1 MKKLLLLL
9 GVMVSAT
16 AMADVIEVR
25 AGGDLTHN
33 GKFKDGKYKGY
44 NVELKKKS
52 TRNGFEI
59 AGEYRKSITDA
70 WELGGGI
77 AYKFNRISEEG
88 TEKKGENDLNTKF
101 QARQLRLEVRGDL
114 TERIFYRFRHRLN
127 KSNAAVSLDN
137 LATATDMMYAGFRLN
152 EKWSA
157 TVGKM
162 CQAWGGYEFDLN
174 PMNIY
179 EYSDF
184 LNNMDNFMLGAM
196 ITYAP
201 NPNHEFNLQITD
213 VRNDS
218 FKNIYGSPIGIKA
231 SNTPLAYIFN
241 WNGNLFD
248 SLIQTRWGAGL
259 QSEADGY
266 TNTLV
271 MLGTKLNL
279 PKFQM
284 FLDYMMANDQ
294 LDRLNYT
301 PLSNNGSATPVKD
314 AKYNSFVLKAEYQ
327 PAPEW
332 NIFAQGLYETANSS
346 LANNEFK
353 GIGYFAGV
361 EYLPFKEQDL
371 RFFLAYIGRS
381 RDRNSAV
388 ENTNRVSV
396 GMMYRIKAF

>member
-1 MKKLLLLL
+1 MKKILLAMSLLVG
-9 GVMVSAT
+9 GVAFAQQDLQEQINQLRMEIDQLR
-16 AMADVIEVR
+16 MAPPPPSMDMPVPPEEMESPLRKKFNMYFNFQTSLDAEKV
-25 AGGDLTHN
+25 GKNDLT
-33 GKFKDGKYKGY
+33 
-44 NVELKKKS
+44 
-52 TRNGFEI
+52 
-59 AGEYRKSITDA
+59 
-70 WELGGGI
+70 
-77 AYKFNRISEEG
+77 
-88 TEKKGENDLNTKF
+88 TKF
-101 QARQLRLEVRGDL
+101 YARQLRLEVRGDL

-127 KSNAAVSLDN
+127 KPNAAASLDN

-152 EKWSA
+152 EKWTA

-162 CQAWGGYEFDLN
+162 CQMWGGYEFDLN

-196 ITYAP
+196 ITYTP

-213 VRNDS
+213 VRNSNFADL
-218 FKNIYGSPIGIKA
+218 YATATATIKE

-241 WNGNLFD
+241 WNGNLLD
-248 SLIQTRWGAGL
+248 GLVQTRWGAGL

-266 TNTLV
+266 TNALV

-279 PKFQM
+279 PKFQV

-294 LDRLNYT
+294 LDRLKFT
-301 PLSNNGSATPVKD
+301 PRSKAEVVKD

-346 LANNEFK
+346 LVNNEFK

-381 RDRNSAV
+381 RDKNSAV

>member
-1 MKKLLLLL
+1 MKKILLAMSLLVG
-9 GVMVSAT
+9 GVAFAQQDLQEQINQLRMEIDQLR
-16 AMADVIEVR
+16 MAPPPPSIDMPVPPEEMESPLRKKFNMYFNFQTSLDAERIGE
-25 AGGDLTHN
+25 ADLTT
-33 GKFKDGKYKGY
+33 KFK
-44 NVELKKKS
+44 
-52 TRNGFEI
+52 
-59 AGEYRKSITDA
+59 
-70 WELGGGI
+70 
-77 AYKFNRISEEG
+77 
-88 TEKKGENDLNTKF
+88 
-101 QARQLRLEVRGDL
+101 ARQLRLEVRGDL

-127 KSNAAVSLDN
+127 KSNAGASLDN
-137 LATATDMMYAGFRLN
+137 LAKATDLLYAGFRLN
-152 EKWSA
+152 EKWLA

-184 LNNMDNFMLGAM
+184 LENMDNFMLGAM

-213 VRNDS
+213 VRNS
-218 FKNIYGSPIGIKA
+218 NFANLYATATATIKE

-241 WNGNLFD
+241 WNGNLLD
-248 SLIQTRWGAGL
+248 GLVQTRWGAGL

-266 TNTLV
+266 TNALV

-279 PKFQM
+279 PKFQV

-294 LDRLNYT
+294 LDRLKFT
-301 PLSNNGSATPVKD
+301 PRSKAEVVKD

>member
-1 MKKLLLLL
+1 MKKILLAMSLLIG
-9 GVMVSAT
+9 GVAFAQQDLQEQINQLRMEIDQLR
-16 AMADVIEVR
+16 MAPPPPSIDMPMPPEEMESP
-25 AGGDLTHN
+25 L
-33 GKFKDGKYKGY
+33 
-44 NVELKKKS
+44 
-52 TRNGFEI
+52 
-59 AGEYRKSITDA
+59 RK
-70 WELGGGI
+70 
-77 AYKFNRISEEG
+77 KFNMYFNFQTSLDA
-88 TEKKGENDLNTKF
+88 EKKGEADLITKF
-101 QARQLRLEVRGDL
+101 KARQLRLEVRGDL

-152 EKWSA
+152 EKWTA

-162 CQAWGGYEFDLN
+162 CQMWGGYEFDLN

-196 ITYAP
+196 ITYTP

-218 FKNIYGSPIGIKA
+218 FENIYGTSTGIKA

-248 SLIQTRWGAGL
+248 SLIHTRWGAGL

-266 TNTLV
+266 TNALV

-279 PKFQM
+279 PKFQV

-294 LDRLNYT
+294 LDRLCYT
-301 PLSNNGSATPVKD
+301 PNSKDNNDKILGIKD

-381 RDRNSAV
+381 RDKNSAV

>member
-1 MKKLLLLL
+1 MKKILLAMSLLVG
-9 GVMVSAT
+9 GVAFAQQDLQEQINQLRMEIDQLR
-16 AMADVIEVR
+16 MAPPPPPIEMPVPPEEMESP
-25 AGGDLTHN
+25 L
-33 GKFKDGKYKGY
+33 
-44 NVELKKKS
+44 
-52 TRNGFEI
+52 
-59 AGEYRKSITDA
+59 RK
-70 WELGGGI
+70 
-77 AYKFNRISEEG
+77 KFNMYFNFQTSLDA
-88 TEKKGENDLNTKF
+88 EKKGEADLITKF
-101 QARQLRLEVRGDL
+101 KARQLRLEVRGDL

-152 EKWSA
+152 EKWTA

-162 CQAWGGYEFDLN
+162 CQMWGGYEFDLN

-184 LNNMDNFMLGAM
+184 LENMDNFMLGAM

-213 VRNDS
+213 VRNDN
-218 FKNIYGSPIGIKA
+218 FKSIYGSPIGIKA

-248 SLIQTRWGAGL
+248 SVIQTRWGAGL

-266 TNTLV
+266 TNALV

-279 PKFQM
+279 PKFQV

-294 LDRLNYT
+294 LDRLCYT
-301 PLSNNGSATPVKD
+301 PNSKDSNKKILGIKD

-381 RDRNSAV
+381 RDTNSV
-388 ENTNRVSV
+388 KVDTNRVSV

>member
-1 MKKLLLLL
+1 MKKILLAMSLLVG
-9 GVMVSAT
+9 GVAFAQQDLQEQINQLRMEIDQLR
-16 AMADVIEVR
+16 MAPPPPPIEMPVPPEEMESP
-25 AGGDLTHN
+25 L
-33 GKFKDGKYKGY
+33 
-44 NVELKKKS
+44 
-52 TRNGFEI
+52 
-59 AGEYRKSITDA
+59 RK
-70 WELGGGI
+70 
-77 AYKFNRISEEG
+77 KFNMYFNFQTSLDA
-88 TEKKGENDLNTKF
+88 EKKGENDLTTKF

-114 TERIFYRFRHRLN
+114 TKRIFYRFRHRLN

-213 VRNDS
+213 VRNSNFADL
-218 FKNIYGSPIGIKA
+218 YATATATIKE

-241 WNGNLFD
+241 WNGNLLD
-248 SLIQTRWGAGL
+248 GLVQTRWGAGL

-266 TNTLV
+266 TNALV

-279 PKFQM
+279 PKFQV

-381 RDRNSAV
+381 RDTNSV
-388 ENTNRVSV
+388 KVDTNRVSV

>member
-1 MKKLLLLL
+1 MKKILLAMSLLVG
-9 GVMVSAT
+9 GVAFAQQDLQEQINQLRMEIDQLR
-16 AMADVIEVR
+16 MAPPPSIDMPMPPEEMESP
-25 AGGDLTHN
+25 L
-33 GKFKDGKYKGY
+33 
-44 NVELKKKS
+44 
-52 TRNGFEI
+52 
-59 AGEYRKSITDA
+59 RK
-70 WELGGGI
+70 
-77 AYKFNRISEEG
+77 KFNMYFNFQTSLDAERI
-88 TEKKGENDLNTKF
+88 GENNLTTKF

-152 EKWSA
+152 EKWTA

-162 CQAWGGYEFDLN
+162 CQMWGGYEFDLN

-184 LNNMDNFMLGAM
+184 LQNMDNFMLGAM
-196 ITYAP
+196 ITYTP

-294 LDRLNYT
+294 LDRLCYT
-301 PLSNNGSATPVKD
+301 PNSKDNNDKILGIKD
-314 AKYNSFVLKAEYQ
+314 AKYSSFVLKAEYQ

-381 RDRNSAV
+381 RDKNSAV
-388 ENTNRVSV
+388 ENTNRVRV
-396 GMMYRIKAF
+396 GLMYRIKAF

>member
-1 MKKLLLLL
+1 MKKILLAMSLLIG
-9 GVMVSAT
+9 GVAFAQQDLQEQINQLRMEIDQLR
-16 AMADVIEVR
+16 MAPPPPSIDMPMPPEEMESP
-25 AGGDLTHN
+25 L
-33 GKFKDGKYKGY
+33 
-44 NVELKKKS
+44 
-52 TRNGFEI
+52 
-59 AGEYRKSITDA
+59 RK
-70 WELGGGI
+70 
-77 AYKFNRISEEG
+77 KFNMYFNFQTSLDA
-88 TEKKGENDLNTKF
+88 EKKGEADLITKF
-101 QARQLRLEVRGDL
+101 KARQLRLEVRGDL

-152 EKWSA
+152 EKWTA

-162 CQAWGGYEFDLN
+162 CQMWGGYEFDLN

-196 ITYAP
+196 ITYTP

-218 FKNIYGSPIGIKA
+218 FENIYGTSTGIKA

-266 TNTLV
+266 TNALV

-279 PKFQM
+279 PKFQV

-294 LDRLNYT
+294 LDRLCYT
-301 PLSNNGSATPVKD
+301 PNSKDNNDKILGIKD

-381 RDRNSAV
+381 RDKNSAV

>member
-1 MKKLLLLL
+1 MKKILLAMSLLVG
-9 GVMVSAT
+9 GVAFAQQDLQEQINQLRMEIDQLR
-16 AMADVIEVR
+16 MAPPPSIDMPMPPEEMESP
-25 AGGDLTHN
+25 L
-33 GKFKDGKYKGY
+33 
-44 NVELKKKS
+44 
-52 TRNGFEI
+52 
-59 AGEYRKSITDA
+59 RK
-70 WELGGGI
+70 
-77 AYKFNRISEEG
+77 KFNMYFNFQTSLDAERI
-88 TEKKGENDLNTKF
+88 GENDLTTKF

-127 KSNAAVSLDN
+127 KSNVAASLDN

-152 EKWSA
+152 EKWTA

-162 CQAWGGYEFDLN
+162 CQMWGGYEFDLN

-184 LNNMDNFMLGAM
+184 LENMDNFMLGAM

-213 VRNDS
+213 VRNSNFADL
-218 FKNIYGSPIGIKA
+218 YATATATIKE

-241 WNGNLFD
+241 WNGNLLD
-248 SLIQTRWGAGL
+248 GLVQMRWGAGL

-294 LDRLNYT
+294 LDRLKFT
-301 PLSNNGSATPVKD
+301 PKSKTEVVKD

-353 GIGYFAGV
+353 GLGYFAGV

-381 RDRNSAV
+381 RDRNSVV

>member
-1 MKKLLLLL
+1 MT
-9 GVMVSAT
+9 GVQTCALPIY
-16 AMADVIEVR
+16 AE
-25 AGGDLTHN
+25 
-33 GKFKDGKYKGY
+33 
-44 NVELKKKS
+44 
-52 TRNGFEI
+52 
-59 AGEYRKSITDA
+59 
-70 WELGGGI
+70 
-77 AYKFNRISEEG
+77 RI
-88 TEKKGENDLNTKF
+88 GENDLTTKF

-137 LATATDMMYAGFRLN
+137 LATAIDMMYAGFRLN

-184 LNNMDNFMLGAM
+184 LQNMDNFMLGAM

-213 VRNDS
+213 VRNSNFADL
-218 FKNIYGSPIGIKA
+218 YATATATIKE

-241 WNGNLFD
+241 WNGNLLD
-248 SLIQTRWGAGL
+248 GLVQTRWGAGL

-266 TNTLV
+266 TNALV

-279 PKFQM
+279 PKFQV

-381 RDRNSAV
+381 RDN
-388 ENTNRVSV
+388 
-396 GMMYRIKAF
+396 

>member
-1 MKKLLLLL
+1 MKKILLAMSLLVG
-9 GVMVSAT
+9 GVAFAQQDLQEQINQLRMEIDQLR
-16 AMADVIEVR
+16 MAPPPPSIDMPVPPEEMESP
-25 AGGDLTHN
+25 L
-33 GKFKDGKYKGY
+33 
-44 NVELKKKS
+44 
-52 TRNGFEI
+52 
-59 AGEYRKSITDA
+59 RK
-70 WELGGGI
+70 
-77 AYKFNRISEEG
+77 KFNMYFNFQTSLDA
-88 TEKKGENDLNTKF
+88 EKKGENDLTTKF

-152 EKWSA
+152 EKWTA

-162 CQAWGGYEFDLN
+162 CQMWGGYEFDLN

-213 VRNDS
+213 VRNSNFADL
-218 FKNIYGSPIGIKA
+218 YATATATIKE

-241 WNGNLFD
+241 WNGNLLD
-248 SLIQTRWGAGL
+248 GLVQTRWGAGL

-266 TNTLV
+266 TNALV

-279 PKFQM
+279 PKFQV

-294 LDRLNYT
+294 LDRLKFT
-301 PLSNNGSATPVKD
+301 PRSKTEVVKD

-381 RDRNSAV
+381 RDTNSV
-388 ENTNRVSV
+388 KVDTNRVSV

>member
-1 MKKLLLLL
+1 MKKILLAMSLLVG
-9 GVMVSAT
+9 GVAFAQQDLQEQINQLRMEIDQLR
-16 AMADVIEVR
+16 MAPPPPPIDMPVPPEEMENP
-25 AGGDLTHN
+25 L
-33 GKFKDGKYKGY
+33 
-44 NVELKKKS
+44 
-52 TRNGFEI
+52 
-59 AGEYRKSITDA
+59 RK
-70 WELGGGI
+70 
-77 AYKFNRISEEG
+77 KFNMYFNFQTSLDA
-88 TEKKGENDLNTKF
+88 EKKGEADLNTKF

-184 LNNMDNFMLGAM
+184 LENMDNFMLGAM

-213 VRNDS
+213 VRNSNFADL
-218 FKNIYGSPIGIKA
+218 YATATATIKE

-241 WNGNLFD
+241 WNGNLLD
-248 SLIQTRWGAGL
+248 GLVQTRWGAGL

-266 TNTLV
+266 TNALV

-279 PKFQM
+279 PKFQV

-294 LDRLNYT
+294 LDRLKFT
-301 PLSNNGSATPVKD
+301 PRSKAEVVKD

-381 RDRNSAV
+381 RDTNSV
-388 ENTNRVSV
+388 KVDTNRVSV

>member
-1 MKKLLLLL
+1 MKKILLAMSLLIG
-9 GVMVSAT
+9 GVAFAQQDLQEQINQLRMEIDQLR
-16 AMADVIEVR
+16 MAPPPPSIDMPMPPEEMESP
-25 AGGDLTHN
+25 L
-33 GKFKDGKYKGY
+33 
-44 NVELKKKS
+44 
-52 TRNGFEI
+52 
-59 AGEYRKSITDA
+59 RK
-70 WELGGGI
+70 
-77 AYKFNRISEEG
+77 KFNMYFNFQTSLDA
-88 TEKKGENDLNTKF
+88 EKKGEADLITKF
-101 QARQLRLEVRGDL
+101 KARQLRLEVRGDL

-137 LATATDMMYAGFRLN
+137 LATATDMMYAGFCLN
-152 EKWSA
+152 EKWTA

-162 CQAWGGYEFDLN
+162 CQMWGGYEFDLN

-196 ITYAP
+196 ITYTP

-218 FKNIYGSPIGIKA
+218 FENIYGTSTGIKA

-266 TNTLV
+266 TNALV

-279 PKFQM
+279 PKFQV

-294 LDRLNYT
+294 LDRLCYT
-301 PLSNNGSATPVKD
+301 PNSKDNNDKILGIKD

-381 RDRNSAV
+381 RDKNSAV

>member
-1 MKKLLLLL
+1 MKKILLAMSLLVG
-9 GVMVSAT
+9 GVAFAQQDLQEQINQLRMEIDQLR
-16 AMADVIEVR
+16 MAPPPPPMEMPVPPEEMESPLRKKFNMYFNFQTSLDAEKV
-25 AGGDLTHN
+25 GKNDLT
-33 GKFKDGKYKGY
+33 
-44 NVELKKKS
+44 
-52 TRNGFEI
+52 
-59 AGEYRKSITDA
+59 
-70 WELGGGI
+70 
-77 AYKFNRISEEG
+77 
-88 TEKKGENDLNTKF
+88 TKF
-101 QARQLRLEVRGDL
+101 YARQLRLEVRGDL

-127 KSNAAVSLDN
+127 KPNAAVSLDN

-152 EKWSA
+152 EKWTA

-162 CQAWGGYEFDLN
+162 CQMWGGYEFDLN

-196 ITYAP
+196 ITYTP

-213 VRNDS
+213 VRNSNFADL
-218 FKNIYGSPIGIKA
+218 YATATATIKE

-241 WNGNLFD
+241 WNGNLLD
-248 SLIQTRWGAGL
+248 GLVQTRWGAGL

-266 TNTLV
+266 TNALV

-279 PKFQM
+279 PKFQV

>member
-1 MKKLLLLL
+1 MKKILLAMSLLVG
-9 GVMVSAT
+9 GVAFAQQDLQEQINQLRMEIDQLR
-16 AMADVIEVR
+16 MAPPPPSIDMPMPPEEMESP
-25 AGGDLTHN
+25 L
-33 GKFKDGKYKGY
+33 
-44 NVELKKKS
+44 
-52 TRNGFEI
+52 
-59 AGEYRKSITDA
+59 RK
-70 WELGGGI
+70 
-77 AYKFNRISEEG
+77 KFNMYFNFQTSLDA
-88 TEKKGENDLNTKF
+88 EKKGEADLITKF
-101 QARQLRLEVRGDL
+101 KARQLRLEVRGDL

-152 EKWSA
+152 EKWTA

-162 CQAWGGYEFDLN
+162 CQMWGGYEFDLN

-196 ITYAP
+196 ITYTP

-218 FKNIYGSPIGIKA
+218 FENIYGTSTGIKA

-266 TNTLV
+266 TNALV

-279 PKFQM
+279 PKFQV

-294 LDRLNYT
+294 LDRLCYT
-301 PLSNNGSATPVKD
+301 PNSKDNNDKILGIKD

-381 RDRNSAV
+381 RDKNSAV

>member
-1 MKKLLLLL
+1 MKKILLAMSLLVG
-9 GVMVSAT
+9 GVAFAQQDLQEQINQLRMEIDQLR
-16 AMADVIEVR
+16 MAPPPPPMEMPVPPEEMESP
-25 AGGDLTHN
+25 L
-33 GKFKDGKYKGY
+33 
-44 NVELKKKS
+44 
-52 TRNGFEI
+52 
-59 AGEYRKSITDA
+59 RK
-70 WELGGGI
+70 
-77 AYKFNRISEEG
+77 KFNMYFNFQTSLDA
-88 TEKKGENDLNTKF
+88 EKKGENDLTTKF

-127 KSNAAVSLDN
+127 KSNAAASLDN

-196 ITYAP
+196 ITYTP

-213 VRNDS
+213 VRNSNFADL
-218 FKNIYGSPIGIKA
+218 YATVTVTIKE

-241 WNGNLFD
+241 WNGNLLD
-248 SLIQTRWGAGL
+248 GLVQTRWGAGL

-266 TNTLV
+266 TNALV

-279 PKFQM
+279 PKFQV

-294 LDRLNYT
+294 LDRLKFT
-301 PLSNNGSATPVKD
+301 PRSKAEVVKD

-381 RDRNSAV
+381 RDTNSV
-388 ENTNRVSV
+388 KVDTNRVSV

>member
-1 MKKLLLLL
+1 MKKILLAMSLLVG
-9 GVMVSAT
+9 GVAFAQQDLQEQINQLRMEIDQLR
-16 AMADVIEVR
+16 MAPPPPSIDMPMPPEEMESP
-25 AGGDLTHN
+25 L
-33 GKFKDGKYKGY
+33 
-44 NVELKKKS
+44 
-52 TRNGFEI
+52 
-59 AGEYRKSITDA
+59 RK
-70 WELGGGI
+70 
-77 AYKFNRISEEG
+77 KFNMYFNFQTSLDAERI
-88 TEKKGENDLNTKF
+88 GENDLTTKF

-152 EKWSA
+152 EKWTA

-162 CQAWGGYEFDLN
+162 CQMWGGYEFDLN

-184 LNNMDNFMLGAM
+184 LNNMDNFMVGAM
-196 ITYAP
+196 ITYTP
-201 NPNHEFNLQITD
+201 NPNHEFNLQVTD
-213 VRNDS
+213 VRNSNFADL
-218 FKNIYGSPIGIKA
+218 YATATATIKE

-241 WNGNLFD
+241 WNGNLLD
-248 SLIQTRWGAGL
+248 GLVQTRWGAGL

-266 TNTLV
+266 TNALV

-279 PKFQM
+279 PKFQV

-294 LDRLNYT
+294 LDRLKFT
-301 PLSNNGSATPVKD
+301 PRSKAEVVKD

-381 RDRNSAV
+381 RDTNSV
-388 ENTNRVSV
+388 KVDTNRVSV

>member
-1 MKKLLLLL
+1 MKKILLVMSLLVG
-9 GVMVSAT
+9 GVAFAQQDLQEQINQLRMEIDQLR
-16 AMADVIEVR
+16 MAPPPPPMEMPVPPEEMESPLRKKFNMYFNFQTSLDAERIGE
-25 AGGDLTHN
+25 ADLTT
-33 GKFKDGKYKGY
+33 KFK
-44 NVELKKKS
+44 
-52 TRNGFEI
+52 
-59 AGEYRKSITDA
+59 
-70 WELGGGI
+70 
-77 AYKFNRISEEG
+77 
-88 TEKKGENDLNTKF
+88 
-101 QARQLRLEVRGDL
+101 ARQLRLEVRGDL

-127 KSNAAVSLDN
+127 KSNVAASLDN

-184 LNNMDNFMLGAM
+184 LENMDNFMLGAM

-213 VRNDS
+213 VRNSNFADL
-218 FKNIYGSPIGIKA
+218 YATATATIKE

-241 WNGNLFD
+241 WNGNLLD
-248 SLIQTRWGAGL
+248 GLVQTRWGAGL

-266 TNTLV
+266 TNALV

-279 PKFQM
+279 PKFQV

-294 LDRLNYT
+294 LDRLKFT
-301 PLSNNGSATPVKD
+301 PRSKAEVVKD

-361 EYLPFKEQDL
+361 EYLPFKGQDL

-381 RDRNSAV
+381 RDTNSV
-388 ENTNRVSV
+388 KVDTNRVSV

>member
-1 MKKLLLLL
+1 MKKILLAMSLLVG
-9 GVMVSAT
+9 GVAFAQQDLQEQINQLRMEIDQLR
-16 AMADVIEVR
+16 MAPPPPPIDMPVPPEEMENP
-25 AGGDLTHN
+25 L
-33 GKFKDGKYKGY
+33 
-44 NVELKKKS
+44 
-52 TRNGFEI
+52 
-59 AGEYRKSITDA
+59 RK
-70 WELGGGI
+70 
-77 AYKFNRISEEG
+77 KFNMYFNFQTSLDA
-88 TEKKGENDLNTKF
+88 EKKGENDLNTKF

-184 LNNMDNFMLGAM
+184 LENMDNFMLGAM

-213 VRNDS
+213 VRNSNFADL
-218 FKNIYGSPIGIKA
+218 YATATATIKE

-241 WNGNLFD
+241 WNGNLLD
-248 SLIQTRWGAGL
+248 GLVQTRWGAGL

-266 TNTLV
+266 TNALV

-279 PKFQM
+279 PKFQV

-294 LDRLNYT
+294 LDRLKFT
-301 PLSNNGSATPVKD
+301 PRSKAEVVKD

-381 RDRNSAV
+381 RDKNSAV

>member
-1 MKKLLLLL
+1 MKKILLAMSLLVG
-9 GVMVSAT
+9 GVAFAQQDLQEQINQLRMEIDQLRMAPPPPPMEMPVSPEE
-16 AMADVIEVR
+16 MESP
-25 AGGDLTHN
+25 L
-33 GKFKDGKYKGY
+33 
-44 NVELKKKS
+44 
-52 TRNGFEI
+52 
-59 AGEYRKSITDA
+59 RK
-70 WELGGGI
+70 
-77 AYKFNRISEEG
+77 KFNMYFNFQTSLDA
-88 TEKKGENDLNTKF
+88 EKEGENDLTTKF

-162 CQAWGGYEFDLN
+162 CQMWGGYEFDLN

-184 LNNMDNFMLGAM
+184 LQNMDNFMLGAM

-213 VRNDS
+213 VRNSNFADL
-218 FKNIYGSPIGIKA
+218 YATATATIKE

-241 WNGNLFD
+241 WNGNLLD
-248 SLIQTRWGAGL
+248 GLVQTRWGAGL

-266 TNTLV
+266 TNALV

-279 PKFQM
+279 PKFQV

-294 LDRLNYT
+294 LDRLKFT
-301 PLSNNGSATPVKD
+301 PRSKAEVVKD

-371 RFFLAYIGRS
+371 RFFLAYVGRS
-381 RDRNSAV
+381 RDKNSAV

>member
-1 MKKLLLLL
+1 MKKILLAMSLLVG
-9 GVMVSAT
+9 GVAFAQQDLQEQINQLRMEIDQLR
-16 AMADVIEVR
+16 MAPPPPPIEMPVPPEEMESP
-25 AGGDLTHN
+25 L
-33 GKFKDGKYKGY
+33 
-44 NVELKKKS
+44 
-52 TRNGFEI
+52 
-59 AGEYRKSITDA
+59 RK
-70 WELGGGI
+70 
-77 AYKFNRISEEG
+77 KFNMYFNFQTSLDA
-88 TEKKGENDLNTKF
+88 EKKGEADLITKF
-101 QARQLRLEVRGDL
+101 YARQLRLEVRGDL

-127 KSNAAVSLDN
+127 KPNAAVSLDN

-152 EKWSA
+152 EKWTT

-162 CQAWGGYEFDLN
+162 CQMWGGYEFDLN

-196 ITYAP
+196 ITYTP

-213 VRNDS
+213 VRNSNFADL
-218 FKNIYGSPIGIKA
+218 YATATATIKE

-266 TNTLV
+266 TNALV

-279 PKFQM
+279 PKFQV

-353 GIGYFAGV
+353 GLGYFAGV

-381 RDRNSAV
+381 RDKNSVV

>member
-1 MKKLLLLL
+1 MKKILLAMSLLVG
-9 GVMVSAT
+9 GVAFAQQDLQEQINQLRMEIDQLR
-16 AMADVIEVR
+16 MAPPPPSIDMPMPPEEMESP
-25 AGGDLTHN
+25 L
-33 GKFKDGKYKGY
+33 
-44 NVELKKKS
+44 
-52 TRNGFEI
+52 
-59 AGEYRKSITDA
+59 RK
-70 WELGGGI
+70 
-77 AYKFNRISEEG
+77 KFNMYFNFQTSLDA
-88 TEKKGENDLNTKF
+88 EKKGENDLTTKF

-127 KSNAAVSLDN
+127 KSNAAASLDN

-162 CQAWGGYEFDLN
+162 CQMWGGYEFDLN

-213 VRNDS
+213 VRNS
-218 FKNIYGSPIGIKA
+218 NFANLYATATATIKE

-241 WNGNLFD
+241 WNGNLLD
-248 SLIQTRWGAGL
+248 GLVQTRWGAGL

-266 TNTLV
+266 TNALV

-279 PKFQM
+279 PKFQV

-294 LDRLNYT
+294 LDRLKFT
-301 PLSNNGSATPVKD
+301 PRSKTEVVKD

-381 RDRNSAV
+381 RDKNSAV

>member
-1 MKKLLLLL
+1 MKKILLAMSLLVG
-9 GVMVSAT
+9 GVAFAQQDLQEQINQLRMEIDQLR
-16 AMADVIEVR
+16 MAPSPSIDMPMPPEEMESP
-25 AGGDLTHN
+25 L
-33 GKFKDGKYKGY
+33 
-44 NVELKKKS
+44 
-52 TRNGFEI
+52 
-59 AGEYRKSITDA
+59 RK
-70 WELGGGI
+70 
-77 AYKFNRISEEG
+77 KFNMYFNFQTSLDAERI
-88 TEKKGENDLNTKF
+88 GENDLTTKF

-152 EKWSA
+152 EKWTA

-162 CQAWGGYEFDLN
+162 CQMWGGYEFDLN

-184 LNNMDNFMLGAM
+184 LENMDNFMLGAM

-213 VRNDS
+213 VRNSNFADL
-218 FKNIYGSPIGIKA
+218 YATATATIKE

-241 WNGNLFD
+241 WNGNLLD
-248 SLIQTRWGAGL
+248 GLVQMRWGAGL

-266 TNTLV
+266 TNALV

-279 PKFQM
+279 PKFQV

-294 LDRLNYT
+294 LDRLKFT
-301 PLSNNGSATPVKD
+301 PKSKTEVVKD

-332 NIFAQGLYETANSS
+332 NIFVQGLYETANSS

-353 GIGYFAGV
+353 GLGYFAGV

-381 RDRNSAV
+381 KDRNSAV

>member
-1 MKKLLLLL
+1 MKKILLVMSLLVG
-9 GVMVSAT
+9 GVAFAQQDLQEQINQLRMEIDQLR
-16 AMADVIEVR
+16 MAPPPPPMEMPVPPEEMESPLRKKFNMYFNFQTSLDAERIGE
-25 AGGDLTHN
+25 ADLTT
-33 GKFKDGKYKGY
+33 KFK
-44 NVELKKKS
+44 
-52 TRNGFEI
+52 
-59 AGEYRKSITDA
+59 
-70 WELGGGI
+70 
-77 AYKFNRISEEG
+77 
-88 TEKKGENDLNTKF
+88 
-101 QARQLRLEVRGDL
+101 ARQLRLEVRGDL

-127 KSNAAVSLDN
+127 KSNVAASLDN

-184 LNNMDNFMLGAM
+184 LENMDNFMLGAM

-213 VRNDS
+213 VRNSNFADL
-218 FKNIYGSPIGIKA
+218 YATATATIKE

-241 WNGNLFD
+241 CNGNL
-248 SLIQTRWGAGL
+248 LYGLVQTRWGAGL

-266 TNTLV
+266 TNALV

-279 PKFQM
+279 PKFQV

-294 LDRLNYT
+294 LDRLKFT
-301 PLSNNGSATPVKD
+301 PRSKAEVVKD

-381 RDRNSAV
+381 RDKNSAV

>member
-1 MKKLLLLL
+1 MKKILLAMSLLVG
-9 GVMVSAT
+9 GVAFAQQDLQEQINQLRMEIDQLR
-16 AMADVIEVR
+16 MAPPPPPIEMPVPPEEMESPLR
-25 AGGDLTHN
+25 KKFNMYFNFQTSLDAEKIGEADLTT
-33 GKFKDGKYKGY
+33 KFK
-44 NVELKKKS
+44 
-52 TRNGFEI
+52 
-59 AGEYRKSITDA
+59 
-70 WELGGGI
+70 
-77 AYKFNRISEEG
+77 
-88 TEKKGENDLNTKF
+88 
-101 QARQLRLEVRGDL
+101 ARQLRLEVRGDL
-114 TERIFYRFRHRLN
+114 TERVFYRFRHRLN
-127 KSNAAVSLDN
+127 KPNAAASLDN
-137 LATATDMMYAGFRLN
+137 LAKATDLLYAGFRLN

-184 LNNMDNFMLGAM
+184 LENMDNFMLGAM

-213 VRNDS
+213 VRNSNFADL
-218 FKNIYGSPIGIKA
+218 YATATATIKE

-241 WNGNLFD
+241 WNGNLLD
-248 SLIQTRWGAGL
+248 GLVQTRWGAGL

-266 TNTLV
+266 TNALV

-279 PKFQM
+279 PKFQV

-381 RDRNSAV
+381 RDTNSV
-388 ENTNRVSV
+388 KVDTNRVSV

>member
-1 MKKLLLLL
+1 MKKILLVMSLLVG
-9 GVMVSAT
+9 GVAFAQQDLQEQINQLRMEIDQLR
-16 AMADVIEVR
+16 MAPPPPPMEMPVPPEEMESPLRKKFNMYFNFQTSLDAERIGE
-25 AGGDLTHN
+25 ADLTT
-33 GKFKDGKYKGY
+33 KFK
-44 NVELKKKS
+44 
-52 TRNGFEI
+52 
-59 AGEYRKSITDA
+59 
-70 WELGGGI
+70 
-77 AYKFNRISEEG
+77 
-88 TEKKGENDLNTKF
+88 
-101 QARQLRLEVRGDL
+101 ARQLRLEVRGDL

-127 KSNAAVSLDN
+127 KSNVAASLDN

-184 LNNMDNFMLGAM
+184 LENMDNFMLGAM

-213 VRNDS
+213 VRNSNFADL
-218 FKNIYGSPIGIKA
+218 YATATATIKE

-241 WNGNLFD
+241 WNGNLLD
-248 SLIQTRWGAGL
+248 GLVQTRWGAGL

-266 TNTLV
+266 TNALV

-279 PKFQM
+279 PKFQV

-294 LDRLNYT
+294 LDRLKFT
-301 PLSNNGSATPVKD
+301 PRSKAEVVKD

-381 RDRNSAV
+381 RDTNSV
-388 ENTNRVSV
+388 KVDTNRVSV

>member
-1 MKKLLLLL
+1 MKKILLAMSLLVG
-9 GVMVSAT
+9 GVAFAQQDLQEQINQLRMEIDQLR
-16 AMADVIEVR
+16 MAPPPPPIEMPVPPEEMESPLR
-25 AGGDLTHN
+25 KKFNMYFNFQTSLDAEKIGEADLTT
-33 GKFKDGKYKGY
+33 KFK
-44 NVELKKKS
+44 
-52 TRNGFEI
+52 
-59 AGEYRKSITDA
+59 
-70 WELGGGI
+70 
-77 AYKFNRISEEG
+77 
-88 TEKKGENDLNTKF
+88 
-101 QARQLRLEVRGDL
+101 ARQLRLEVRGDL
-114 TERIFYRFRHRLN
+114 TERVFYRFRHRLN
-127 KSNAAVSLDN
+127 KPNTAASLDN
-137 LATATDMMYAGFRLN
+137 LAKATDLLYAGFRLN

-184 LNNMDNFMLGAM
+184 LENMDNFMLGAM

-213 VRNDS
+213 VRNSNFADL
-218 FKNIYGSPIGIKA
+218 YATATATIKE

-241 WNGNLFD
+241 WNGNLLD
-248 SLIQTRWGAGL
+248 GLVQTRWGAGL

-266 TNTLV
+266 TNALV

-279 PKFQM
+279 PKFQV

-371 RFFLAYIGRS
+371 RSFLAYIGRS
-381 RDRNSAV
+381 RDKNSAV

>member
-1 MKKLLLLL
+1 MKKILLAMSLLVG
-9 GVMVSAT
+9 GVAFAQQDLQEQINQLRMEIDQLR
-16 AMADVIEVR
+16 MAPPPPSIDMPMPPEEMESP
-25 AGGDLTHN
+25 L
-33 GKFKDGKYKGY
+33 
-44 NVELKKKS
+44 
-52 TRNGFEI
+52 
-59 AGEYRKSITDA
+59 RK
-70 WELGGGI
+70 
-77 AYKFNRISEEG
+77 KFNMYFNFQTSLDA
-88 TEKKGENDLNTKF
+88 EKEGENDLTTKF

-114 TERIFYRFRHRLN
+114 TEHIFYRFRHRLN

-152 EKWSA
+152 EKWTA

-162 CQAWGGYEFDLN
+162 CQMWGGYEFDLN

-196 ITYAP
+196 ITYTP

-218 FKNIYGSPIGIKA
+218 FENIYGTSTGIKA

-266 TNTLV
+266 TNALV

-279 PKFQM
+279 PKFQV

-294 LDRLNYT
+294 LDRLCYT
-301 PLSNNGSATPVKD
+301 PNSKDNNDKILGIKD

-381 RDRNSAV
+381 RDKNSAV

>member
-1 MKKLLLLL
+1 MKKILLAMSLLVG
-9 GVMVSAT
+9 GVAFAQQDLQEQINQLRMEIDQLR
-16 AMADVIEVR
+16 MAPPPSIDMPMPPEEMESP
-25 AGGDLTHN
+25 L
-33 GKFKDGKYKGY
+33 
-44 NVELKKKS
+44 
-52 TRNGFEI
+52 
-59 AGEYRKSITDA
+59 RK
-70 WELGGGI
+70 
-77 AYKFNRISEEG
+77 KFNMYFNFQTSLDAERI
-88 TEKKGENDLNTKF
+88 GENDLTTKF

-127 KSNAAVSLDN
+127 KPNAGASLDN
-137 LATATDMMYAGFRLN
+137 LAKATDLLYAGFRLN

-184 LNNMDNFMLGAM
+184 LQNMDNFMLGAM

-213 VRNDS
+213 VRNSNFADL
-218 FKNIYGSPIGIKA
+218 YATATATIKE

-241 WNGNLFD
+241 WNGNLLD
-248 SLIQTRWGAGL
+248 GLVQTRWGAGL

-266 TNTLV
+266 TNALV

-279 PKFQM
+279 PKFQV

-381 RDRNSAV
+381 RDTNSV
-388 ENTNRVSV
+388 KVDTNRVSV

>member
-1 MKKLLLLL
+1 MKKILLAMSLLVG
-9 GVMVSAT
+9 GVAFAQQDLQEQINQLRMEIDQLR
-16 AMADVIEVR
+16 MAPPPPSIDMPMPPEEMESP
-25 AGGDLTHN
+25 L
-33 GKFKDGKYKGY
+33 
-44 NVELKKKS
+44 
-52 TRNGFEI
+52 
-59 AGEYRKSITDA
+59 RK
-70 WELGGGI
+70 
-77 AYKFNRISEEG
+77 KFNMYFNFQTSLDA
-88 TEKKGENDLNTKF
+88 EKKGENDLTTKF

-152 EKWSA
+152 EKWTA

-162 CQAWGGYEFDLN
+162 CQMWGGYEFDLN

-196 ITYAP
+196 ITYTP

-218 FKNIYGSPIGIKA
+218 FENIYGTSTGIKA

-266 TNTLV
+266 TNALV

-279 PKFQM
+279 PKFQV

-294 LDRLNYT
+294 LDRLCYT
-301 PLSNNGSATPVKD
+301 PNSKDNNDKILGIKD

-381 RDRNSAV
+381 RDKNSAV

>member
-1 MKKLLLLL
+1 MKKILLAMSLLVG
-9 GVMVSAT
+9 GVAFAQQDLQEQINQLRMEIDQLRMAPPPAEILP
-16 AMADVIEVR
+16 AMEMPMPPEEMESP
-25 AGGDLTHN
+25 L
-33 GKFKDGKYKGY
+33 
-44 NVELKKKS
+44 
-52 TRNGFEI
+52 
-59 AGEYRKSITDA
+59 RK
-70 WELGGGI
+70 
-77 AYKFNRISEEG
+77 KFNMYFNFQTSLDA
-88 TEKKGENDLNTKF
+88 EKEGENDLTTKF

-127 KSNAAVSLDN
+127 KSNVAASLDN

-152 EKWSA
+152 EKWTA

-162 CQAWGGYEFDLN
+162 CQMWGGYEFDLN

-184 LNNMDNFMLGAM
+184 LNNMDNFMVGAM

-213 VRNDS
+213 VRNSNFADL
-218 FKNIYGSPIGIKA
+218 YATATATIKE

-241 WNGNLFD
+241 WNGNLLD
-248 SLIQTRWGAGL
+248 GLVQTRWGAGL

-266 TNTLV
+266 TNALV

-279 PKFQM
+279 PKFQV

-294 LDRLNYT
+294 LDRLKFT
-301 PLSNNGSATPVKD
+301 PRSKAEVVKD

-381 RDRNSAV
+381 RDKNSAV

>member
-1 MKKLLLLL
+1 MKKILLAMSLLVG
-9 GVMVSAT
+9 GVAFAQQDLQEQINQLRMEIDQLR
-16 AMADVIEVR
+16 MAPPPPSIDMPVPLEEMESP
-25 AGGDLTHN
+25 L
-33 GKFKDGKYKGY
+33 
-44 NVELKKKS
+44 
-52 TRNGFEI
+52 
-59 AGEYRKSITDA
+59 RK
-70 WELGGGI
+70 
-77 AYKFNRISEEG
+77 KFNMYFNFQTSLDS
-88 TEKKGENDLNTKF
+88 EKKGENDLTTKF

-184 LNNMDNFMLGAM
+184 LNNMDNFMVGAM

-213 VRNDS
+213 VRNSNFADL
-218 FKNIYGSPIGIKA
+218 YATATATIKE

-241 WNGNLFD
+241 WNGNLLD
-248 SLIQTRWGAGL
+248 GLVQTRWGAGL

-266 TNTLV
+266 TNALV

-279 PKFQM
+279 PKFQV

-381 RDRNSAV
+381 RDTNSV
-388 ENTNRVSV
+388 KVDTNRVSV

>member
-1 MKKLLLLL
+1 MKNILLAMSLLVG
-9 GVMVSAT
+9 GVAFAQQDLQEQINQLRMEIDQLR
-16 AMADVIEVR
+16 MAPPPPPINMPVPPEEMESP
-25 AGGDLTHN
+25 L
-33 GKFKDGKYKGY
+33 
-44 NVELKKKS
+44 
-52 TRNGFEI
+52 
-59 AGEYRKSITDA
+59 RK
-70 WELGGGI
+70 
-77 AYKFNRISEEG
+77 KFNMYFNFQTSLDAERI
-88 TEKKGENDLNTKF
+88 GENDLTTKF

-114 TERIFYRFRHRLN
+114 NERIFYRFRHRLN
-127 KSNAAVSLDN
+127 KPNAAASLDN
-137 LATATDMMYAGFRLN
+137 LAKATDLLYAGFRLN

-184 LNNMDNFMLGAM
+184 LNIDNFMLGAM

-213 VRNDS
+213 VRNSNFADL
-218 FKNIYGSPIGIKA
+218 YATATATATIKE

-248 SLIQTRWGAGL
+248 SVIQTRWGAGL

-279 PKFQM
+279 PKFQVS
-284 FLDYMMANDQ
+284 LDYMMANDQ

-381 RDRNSAV
+381 RDKNSAV